1 MAASRRGPRDV
12 SAWLAVLPLGWLGLF
27 LGCAMLIVAAIS
39 LTDPKIG
46 IPPFAPLLQTGAAG
60 EIVLNADFE
69 RHARIFTDSYYVE
82 SLLSSLRIAAIA
94 TAMALMLGYPLAY
107 AISKASPRAQML
119 LVLLV
124 TVPFWTSF
132 LIRIYAWSALL
143 NSNGLINQVLVGAGL
158 IDAPLPLLYNEGA
171 VIMGIVYGYL
181 PFCVLPIYTVLHR
194 VDPSLVEAA
203 RDLGAGPWR
212 AFLRVTVPVSLPGIV
227 TGCLLVAVPALG
239 EFVVPELLGG
249 SSTLMFG
256 RVMWDETFRARDWP
270 MAAAMTVMLL
280 ILVLVAT
287 RPLQRLA
294 YQRGEAA

>member
-1 MAASRRGPRDV
+1 MVGRRGAARDIG
-12 SAWLAVLPLGWLGLF
+12 AWLATPPLVWLALI
-27 LGCAMLIVAAIS
+27 LGFALLIVAGVS

-46 IPPFAPLLQTGAAG
+46 IPPFTPPVTIDEAG
-60 EIVLNADFE
+60 SVALHVDLE
-69 RHARIFTDSYYVE
+69 RYIRLFTDSYYVE

-94 TAMALMLGYPLAY
+94 TFVCLLIGYPLAY
-107 AISKASPRAQML
+107 AIGRTGPRTQIV

-143 NSNGLINQVLVGAGL
+143 NTNGLVNQALQTLGL
-158 IDAPLPLLYNEGA
+158 TAQPVQLLYTEGA

-181 PFCVLPIYTVLHR
+181 PFLVLPVYTVLHR
-194 VDPSLVEAA
+194 LDPSLVEAA

-212 AFLRVTVPVSLPGIV
+212 AFLRVTVPMSLPGIV
-227 TGCLLVAVPALG
+227 TGCLLVAVPAIG

-256 RVMWDETFRARDWP
+256 RVLWDETFHNRDWP

-287 RPLQRLA
+287 RPLQQLA
-294 YQRGEAA
+294 YQRGADA

>member
-1 MAASRRGPRDV
+1 MAAGGKSPRDIG
-12 SAWLAVLPLGWLGLF
+12 AWLALAPLLWLGVF
-27 LGCAMLIVAAIS
+27 LGCALLIVAGVS
-39 LTDPKIG
+39 LTDPRIG
-46 IPPFAPLLQTGAAG
+46 IPPFAALLQTDASGAT
-60 EIVLNADFE
+60 VLIADLE
-69 RHARIFTDSYYVE
+69 RYLRVFTDSYYVA

-94 TAMALMLGYPLAY
+94 TLLCLVIGYPLAY
-107 AISKASPRAQML
+107 AISKAGPRTQMV

-143 NSNGLINQVLVGAGL
+143 NSNGLVNQALLALGL
-158 IDAPLPLLYNEGA
+158 IETPLPLLYNEGA

-181 PFCVLPIYTVLHR
+181 PFLVLPIYTVLHR
-194 VDPSLVEAA
+194 LDPALVEAA

-227 TGCLLVAVPALG
+227 TGCLLVAVPAIG

-249 SSTLMFG
+249 SSVLMFG
-256 RVMWDETFRARDWP
+256 RVLWDETFHNRDWP
-270 MAAAMTVMLL
+270 MAAAMTIMLL
-280 ILVLVAT
+280 LLVLIAT

-294 YQRGEAA
+294 YQRGVAE

>member
-1 MAASRRGPRDV
+1 MAASSRSPRDV

-27 LGCAMLIVAAIS
+27 LGCALLIVAAVS

-46 IPPFAPLLQTGAAG
+46 IPPFAPLLQTGEAG

-69 RHARIFTDSYYVE
+69 RHARIFTDTFYVD

-94 TAMALMLGYPLAY
+94 TGVALLLGYPLAY
-107 AISKASPRAQML
+107 AISKAGPRAQML

-143 NSNGLINQVLVGAGL
+143 NSNGLINQMLIGAGL
-158 IDAPLPLLYNEGA
+158 IEAPLPLLYNEGA

-270 MAAAMTVMLL
+270 MAAAMTAMLL
-280 ILVLVAT
+280 ILVIVAT

-294 YQRGEAA
+294 YQRGEPT

>member
-60 EIVLNADFE
+60 ETVLNADFE